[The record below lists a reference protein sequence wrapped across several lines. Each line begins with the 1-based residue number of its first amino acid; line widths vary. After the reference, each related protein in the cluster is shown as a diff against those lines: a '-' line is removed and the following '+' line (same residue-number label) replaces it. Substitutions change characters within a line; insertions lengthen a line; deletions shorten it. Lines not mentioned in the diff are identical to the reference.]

1 MATVTKAR
9 ITARKGLIADLP
21 TLLPGELGLATD
33 EQKVF
38 MGMEPLLGSKGTC
51 TLTEWQYEF
60 TVGTNPITESFVEL
74 LNENVYS
81 IVIDPHDSTS
91 NIEVSGSLI
100 SFEDEVAKINVDGL
114 FGAGN
119 NRVPHADDK
128 VYFYYNREFGY
139 HAEAFPNPPKT
150 ITFAKAQAA
159 GTPENITD
167 GASKEVAFLIDN
179 KTSITLDYTLKVA
192 TGHRH
197 GTLKILID
205 ESGSAT
211 NSSIRDDFDVT
222 NGTVPVVFSLT
233 PAGDKWNLAFDTTD
247 VTNSHTFKY
256 IQKSFK

>member
-51 TLTEWQYEF
+51 TLTELQYEF

-100 SFEDEVAKINVDGL
+100 SFEDEVAKLMLMDYLVQVIIEYL
-114 FGAGN
+114 LMTKFI
-119 NRVPHADDK
+119 
-128 VYFYYNREFGY
+128 F
-139 HAEAFPNPPKT
+139 T
-150 ITFAKAQAA
+150 IIENLGIMQKRFLTHLRQSRLLKHKRQA
-159 GTPENITD
+159 
-167 GASKEVAFLIDN
+167 
-179 KTSITLDYTLKVA
+179 
-192 TGHRH
+192 HQ
-197 GTLKILID
+197 KILQM
-205 ESGSAT
+205 
-211 NSSIRDDFDVT
+211 VL
-222 NGTVPVVFSLT
+222 V
-233 PAGDKWNLAFDTTD
+233 K
-247 VTNSHTFKY
+247 K
-256 IQKSFK
+256 